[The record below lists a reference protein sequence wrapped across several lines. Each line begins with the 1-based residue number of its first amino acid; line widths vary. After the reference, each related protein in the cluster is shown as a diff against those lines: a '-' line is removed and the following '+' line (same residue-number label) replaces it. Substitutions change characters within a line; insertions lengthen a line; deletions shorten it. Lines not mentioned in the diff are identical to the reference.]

1 MANNYVRGQKDT
13 RPWGTWEVID
23 CGETF
28 CVKRI
33 KVTPGSKLSL
43 QLHHH
48 RAEHWII
55 VKGTALV
62 TLGDEVLTKKTDEHV
77 FIPVETKHRIEN
89 ATDSDVEFIEVQ
101 AGDNLDEK
109 TFTAA
114 FKFKRRA
121 FTGRGHSAA
130 CFFCG
135 IIRLTLKAK
144 NR

>member
-1 MANNYVRGQKDT
+1 MANNYVRGQRDT
-13 RPWGTWEVID
+13 RPWGTWEVLD

-62 TLGDEVLTKKTDEHV
+62 TLGEKIFTKHTDEHI
-77 FIPVETKHRIEN
+77 FIPVDTKHRIEN
-89 ATDSDVEFIEVQ
+89 ATESDVEFIEIQ
-101 AGDNLDEK
+101 AGDNLDENDIV
-109 TFTAA
+109 
-114 FKFKRRA
+114 RLDDIY
-121 FTGRGHSAA
+121 GRV
-130 CFFCG
+130 
-135 IIRLTLKAK
+135 
-144 NR
+144 

>member
-1 MANNYVRGQKDT
+1 MYNLRIKRNGKQLRT
-13 RPWGTWEVID
+13 RTKSFTWEVID

-101 AGDNLDEK
+101 AGDNLDENDIV
-109 TFTAA
+109 
-114 FKFKRRA
+114 RLEDVY
-121 FTGRGHSAA
+121 GRV
-130 CFFCG
+130 
-135 IIRLTLKAK
+135 
-144 NR
+144 